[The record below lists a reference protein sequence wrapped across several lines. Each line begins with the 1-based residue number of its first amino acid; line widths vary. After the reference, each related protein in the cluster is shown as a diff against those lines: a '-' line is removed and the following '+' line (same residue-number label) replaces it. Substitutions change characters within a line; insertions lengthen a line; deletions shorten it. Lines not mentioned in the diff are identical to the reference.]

1 MTKVQN
7 ENFKSFWD
15 TLFSFYMLLNEILLK
30 VLLIVREQVEK
41 V

>member
-15 TLFSFYMLLNEILLK
+15 TLFSFNMLLNEILLK